1 MVAVSNFVQTAGG
14 LTNVQL
20 RSFCGLAE
28 EKVMDKDRVEGSAK
42 QVKGAVK
49 ETIGKVVGDA
59 KLEAEGKADET
70 EGKVQNAIGGLKD
83 AVRDAA
89 KKSPDPRSQPRPVGV
104 DRFPGRVVAMP
115 AKIALGRLGLGDA
128 RLPYAAVERL
138 QRLARMITLVGD
150 QHAGL
155 VLARREADLA
165 EIARGDFESRRKR
178 RRVAFVGRMDRR
190 RHHDA
195 RVEIDRV
202 LGLVGQMRRPV
213 LHSGDL
219 RLGVGRAL

>member
-1 MVAVSNFVQTAGG
+1 MHTAGG

-59 KLEAEGKADET
+59 KLEAEGKADKT

-89 KKSPDPRSQPRPVGV
+89 KK
-104 DRFPGRVVAMP
+104 
-115 AKIALGRLGLGDA
+115 
-128 RLPYAAVERL
+128 
-138 QRLARMITLVGD
+138 
-150 QHAGL
+150 
-155 VLARREADLA
+155 
-165 EIARGDFESRRKR
+165 
-178 RRVAFVGRMDRR
+178 
-190 RHHDA
+190 
-195 RVEIDRV
+195 
-202 LGLVGQMRRPV
+202 
-213 LHSGDL
+213 
-219 RLGVGRAL
+219 